1 MKATFF
7 VHIFQMEVETLAAG
21 ISALAVSDISDLMR
35 KITTLSNKLKTIQ
48 EQQVCGSVKHLL
60 LAVDYRQVRGIICSL
75 SMYVKIYKFRQYKF
89 VLFYHVDSELLEI
102 YMH

>member
-1 MKATFF
+1 MFLNGLIPVHESNIF

-75 SMYVKIYKFRQYKF
+75 SMYVKIDFGDISKITTAPKT
-89 VLFYHVDSELLEI
+89 I
-102 YMH
+102 